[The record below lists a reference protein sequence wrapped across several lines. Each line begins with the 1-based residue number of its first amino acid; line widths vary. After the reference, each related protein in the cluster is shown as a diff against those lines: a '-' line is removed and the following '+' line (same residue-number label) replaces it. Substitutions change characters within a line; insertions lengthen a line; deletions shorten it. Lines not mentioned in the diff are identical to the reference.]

1 MKKGIAKVKTSKKK
15 KIDLL
20 PYFLLLPTFIGITV
34 FSFWPFLKTIICSFS
49 VTDEFGNW
57 IRWAGTYFWEELFV
71 GEKGLFGTMMF
82 NTIAFSIM
90 NFVFTFTAGMILALL
105 CVKKG
110 KFRKV
115 YQTIFALPIA
125 ISSATA
131 SIMFQFIFTGNG
143 GLMNVWTGID
153 VDWLKDE
160 RTALFILSVITSW
173 CHVGTAYLLL
183 LAGFRGVSEDIQE
196 AAIVDGAGEFMRAV
210 KIMIPMASPQ
220 IFYVVFTN
228 ILSAVKTFTQIRLL
242 TYGGPK
248 DATRTLMYQIYT
260 KGAEGGQYEYAC
272 CASVVMFILIF
283 IITRI
288 QFKFEN
294 KLVHYQ

>member
-1 MKKGIAKVKTSKKK
+1 MKKR

-20 PYFLLLPTFIGITV
+20 PYLLILPTFVGITI
-34 FSFWPFLKTIICSFS
+34 FSFWPFLKTVICSFS
-49 VTDEFGNW
+49 VTDQFGEW
-57 IRWAGTYFWEELFV
+57 IRWEGLYFWKELFV
-71 GEKGLFGTMMF
+71 GEKGLFGTMML
-82 NTIAFSIM
+82 NTIVFAIM
-90 NFVFTFTAGMILALL
+90 NFVFTFTAGLMLALL

-115 YQTIFALPIA
+115 YQTIYALPIA

-131 SIMFQFIFTGNG
+131 SIMCQFIFRGNG

-153 VDWLKDE
+153 IDWLKDE
-160 RTALFILSVITSW
+160 RTALLILSIITSW
-173 CHVGTAYLLL
+173 AHVGTAFLLL

-196 AAIVDGAGEFMRAV
+196 AAIVDGAGGFTRAV

-228 ILSAVKTFTQIRLL
+228 ILTAIKTFTQIRLL
-242 TYGGPK
+242 TFGGPR
-248 DATRTLMYQIYT
+248 DATRTLMYQIYV
-260 KGAEGGQYEYAC
+260 KGADAGEYEYAC
-272 CASVVMFILIF
+272 CASVVMFLLIF

-288 QFKFEN
+288 QFKFED

>member
-1 MKKGIAKVKTSKKK
+1 MKKR

-20 PYFLLLPTFIGITV
+20 PYMLILPTFVGITI
-34 FSFWPFLKTIICSFS
+34 FSFWPFLKTVICSFS
-49 VTDEFGNW
+49 VTDQFGEW
-57 IRWAGTYFWEELFV
+57 IRWEGLYFWKELFF
-71 GEKGLFGTMMF
+71 GEAGLFGTMML
-82 NTIAFSIM
+82 NTIVFAVM
-90 NFVFTFTAGMILALL
+90 NFVFTFTAGLMLALL

-110 KFRKV
+110 KFRKT
-115 YQTIFALPIA
+115 YQTIYALPIA

-131 SIMFQFIFTGNG
+131 SIMFQFIFRGNG

-153 VDWLKDE
+153 IDWLKDE

-173 CHVGTAYLLL
+173 AHVGTAFLLL

-196 AAIVDGAGEFMRAV
+196 AAIVDGAGSFTRAV

-228 ILSAVKTFTQIRLL
+228 ILTAIKTFTQIRLL
-242 TYGGPK
+242 TFGGPR
-248 DATRTLMYQIYT
+248 DATRTLMYQIYV
-260 KGAEGGQYEYAC
+260 KGADAGEYEYAC
-272 CASVVMFILIF
+272 CASVVMFLLIF

-288 QFKFEN
+288 QFKFED